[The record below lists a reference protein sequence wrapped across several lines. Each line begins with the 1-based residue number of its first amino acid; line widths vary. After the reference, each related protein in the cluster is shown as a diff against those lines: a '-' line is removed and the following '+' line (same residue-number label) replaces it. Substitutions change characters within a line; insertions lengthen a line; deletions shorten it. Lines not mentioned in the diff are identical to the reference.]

1 MMKNRLYVIVPIF
14 ALCCLLP
21 INAEA
26 SPRKV
31 ITLTDGSI
39 LKGTVLGLSDG
50 NYLLQTD
57 NLGKVEIS
65 EEHVDSIQSEIAYRA
80 EQQDLDKAA
89 QTQTTSQATGTTSG
103 QNPNMEQAIN
113 QVMADPTIMNDIQ
126 TLMQNEEIMT
136 MLEDP
141 ELLNLLMNPDPKEF
155 ENNPKI
161 QKLMSN
167 PHMREVINSVQQK
180 IQP

>member
-1 MMKNRLYVIVPIF
+1 MKNRLYVIVPIF

-155 ENNPKI
+155 ENK
-161 QKLMSN
+161 QKKKKLMSN